1 MSRAIF
7 RMITT
12 AFLLLFS
19 SGGYAA
25 EFVPYPGATLDKA
38 QSAKAT
44 KVAKDT
50 GTNDEARV
58 YTTRDA
64 FDRVTAFYAKLG
76 REYPAAWTKL
86 TRKLPDGREIKVK
99 VFILDG
105 KSDLAD
111 ARHWLQ
117 VQYPFIGDVQ
127 MEGTTPRYRDVRDQ
141 TAIIYMFLR

>member
-1 MSRAIF
+1 MLRT
-7 RMITT
+7 ITQT
-12 AFLLLFS
+12 TTIAFLLLVFG
-19 SGGYAA
+19 GGYAA
-25 EFVPYPGATLDKA
+25 EFVPYPGATFDKA
-38 QSAKAT
+38 MSDKST

-64 FDRVTAFYAKLG
+64 FDRVTAFYGKIG
-76 REYPAAWTKL
+76 VEYQAAWTKL
-86 TRKLPDGREIKVK
+86 ARKLPDGREIKVK

-111 ARHWLQ
+111 ARRWVQ

-127 MEGTTPRYRDVRDQ
+127 MDGATPRYRDVRDL
-141 TAIIYMFLR
+141 TVIVYTFMK

>member
-1 MSRAIF
+1 MSRATF
-7 RMITT
+7 RIITA
-12 AFLLLFS
+12 AFPLFIS

-38 QSAKAT
+38 QSSKAT

-50 GTNDEARV
+50 GTNDETRV

-76 REYPAAWTKL
+76 TEYPAAWTKL

-111 ARHWLQ
+111 AKHWVQ

-127 MEGTTPRYRDVRDQ
+127 MEGTTPRYRDVRDE
-141 TAIIYMFLR
+141 TVIVYTLMK